1 MVSMFAG
8 SVYVVIAT
16 KSGATEYWAAATRRE
31 EAAAVQ
37 AILEPGW
44 IAALTERRVAV
55 TKIAAL
61 KLRPNGVRR
70 LKSDS

>member
-1 MVSMFAG
+1 
-8 SVYVVIAT
+8 
-16 KSGATEYWAAATRRE
+16 
-31 EAAAVQ
+31 VQ

-70 LKSDS
+70 LKAIHKLSP